1 MARPLFP
8 DLNDEKEGFDVAKRK
23 NWGWYAL
30 FVVPLLVIFVTV
42 VIVPF
47 IIGIFY
53 SFFEWDG
60 IRSNPMMPVG
70 IENYIQLFSDSRF
83 LDSAWITIKF
93 TVLAVI
99 AVNVVGLTFALLVTS
114 KLRTANIAR
123 TFVFM
128 PYLIGG
134 LLLGYIWKF
143 VFSDVFVMIGEWTG
157 LDTIFFN
164 WLMHPD
170 YALYALVIVFTWQM
184 AGYIM
189 IIYIAGIQSIPG
201 EVIEAAK
208 IDGASLWQRNRR
220 IIFPLLMPS
229 FTISLFLTLSLGFK
243 IYDTNLS
250 LTGGGPAN
258 ATELFAM
265 NIYNE
270 IFGYAN
276 YGYGQAKAV
285 IFFIIIAVI
294 SLTQVYITKK
304 REVEM

>member
-1 MARPLFP
+1 MA
-8 DLNDEKEGFDVAKRK
+8 KSK

-30 FVVPLLVIFVTV
+30 FVLPLLLIFVTV

-47 IIGIFY
+47 LIGIFY
-53 SFFEWDG
+53 SFFDWDG
-60 IRSNPMMPVG
+60 IRANPMVFVG
-70 IENYIQLFSDSRF
+70 IENYLKLLDDARF
-83 LDSAWITIKF
+83 IDSAWITIKF
-93 TVLAVI
+93 TILAVI
-99 AVNVVGLTFALLVTS
+99 SVNIVGLTFALLVTS
-114 KLRTANIAR
+114 KLRTANLAR

-134 LLLGYIWKF
+134 LLLGYIWQF
-143 VFSDVFVMIGEWTG
+143 VFTDVFAMVGEITG
-157 LDTIFFN
+157 FDSIFFN

-201 EVIEAAK
+201 EVIEASK
-208 IDGASLWQRNRR
+208 IDGANLWQRIRK
-220 IIFPLLMPS
+220 IVFPLLMPS
-229 FTISLFLTLSLGFK
+229 FTISLFLTLSFAFK

-276 YGYGQAKAV
+276 YGYGQAKAI
-285 IFFIIIAVI
+285 IFFLIIAII
-294 SLTQVYITKK
+294 SLTQVYMTKK
-304 REVEM
+304 REVQM